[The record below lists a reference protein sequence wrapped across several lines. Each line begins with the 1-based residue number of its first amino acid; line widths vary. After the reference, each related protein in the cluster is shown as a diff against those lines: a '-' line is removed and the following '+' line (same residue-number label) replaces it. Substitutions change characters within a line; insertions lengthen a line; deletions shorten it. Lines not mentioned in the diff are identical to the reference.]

1 MKNKLQTSGNR
12 QALCLSLLYFFFSS
26 RSFLLSVRHSNTALP
41 SSVARCD
48 GKGGIVGEDQRAK
61 RGAKDTEAD

>member
-1 MKNKLQTSGNR
+1 ML
-12 QALCLSLLYFFFSS
+12 ALCIFSPFLSSPLAL
-26 RSFLLSVRHSNTALP
+26 SFLPSIQHSSTALP
-41 SSVARCD
+41 GSVVPCD

>member
-12 QALCLSLLYFFFSS
+12 QALCLSLLYFFPS

>member
-1 MKNKLQTSGNR
+1 MFELIV
-12 QALCLSLLYFFFSS
+12 FFSFH
-26 RSFLLSVRHSNTALP
+26 SFLLSVRHSNTALP